1 MEKVVQK
8 ENKEGKAERASRI
21 LRNLNAVG
29 AVALGGAA
37 VLFPA
42 AAAPL
47 YALAALDVAQA
58 GGFELARQYAKR
70 KRLGKQSGGQQNPG
84 YSFSRSLFSRT

>member
-1 MEKVVQK
+1 MERVQ
-8 ENKEGKAERASRI
+8 NGQKEGKVEQASRI

-42 AAAPL
+42 AATPL
-47 YALAALDVAQA
+47 YALAALNVAQA
-58 GGFELARQYAKR
+58 GGFELARQYTKR
-70 KRLGKQSGGQQNPG
+70 KRLGPQSTRQHP
-84 YSFSRSLFSRT
+84 SFSISRAFGRA

>member
-1 MEKVVQK
+1 MEKVA
-8 ENKEGKAERASRI
+8 ENKGKEGKVERASRI

-37 VLFPA
+37 VLFPEF
-42 AAAPL
+42 AAPL
-47 YALAALDVAQA
+47 YALAAIDVAQVGA
-58 GGFELARQYAKR
+58 FELARQYAKC
-70 KRLGKQSGGQQNPG
+70 KRLGKQSGTPNAG